1 MVFAAQDVVRIPPVF
16 QHRDRICGLHRAVH
30 IVGSHPRRTPG
41 LCASSHRSTAE
52 TDSAAEEREFEP
64 AVQPR
69 ERNRIAAP
77 SCPVYVRGP
86 PAYILASQR
95 PSSCSNALSLPV
107 SARPEWPKNER
118 NPPPRCNPRRRYGGL
133 FAADG

>member
-1 MVFAAQDVVRIPPVF
+1 MVFAVQDVVRIPPVF
-16 QHRDRICGLHRAVH
+16 QHRDRICCLHRAVH

-77 SCPVYVRGP
+77 SCPVWETECSRAAGIYFGVP
-86 PAYILASQR
+86 EALILFECTFFAGFR
-95 PSSCSNALSLPV
+95 KAGM
-107 SARPEWPKNER
+107 PEE
-118 NPPPRCNPRRRYGGL
+118 
-133 FAADG
+133 